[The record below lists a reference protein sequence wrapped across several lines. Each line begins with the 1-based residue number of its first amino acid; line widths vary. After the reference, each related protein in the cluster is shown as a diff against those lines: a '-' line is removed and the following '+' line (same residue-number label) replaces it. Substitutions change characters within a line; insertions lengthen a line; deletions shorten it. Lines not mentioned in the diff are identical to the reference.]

1 MKTTSKDKIKK
12 AQRLAEIIELR
23 KAIEKEETEL
33 KGFFK
38 DEIEGGVLEAGAV
51 IINIEEKTR
60 ESLDREGLEKEL
72 GAKLQKFIK
81 VTQYKQVNVAK
92 KAA

>member
-12 AQRLAEIIELR
+12 AQRLAEVIELR
-23 KAIEKEETEL
+23 KQIEKEESEL

-38 DEIEGGVLEAGAV
+38 DEITDGVLEAGAV
-51 IINIEEKTR
+51 IIQIEQKTR

-72 GAKLQKFIK
+72 GAKLIKFVK
-81 VTQYKQVNVAK
+81 VTEYKQVSVTK
-92 KAA
+92 KSA